1 MVNRSDVV
9 LYLSRFFLKF
19 FLKCNQ
25 NCLKT
30 AGNPRD
36 MRRFQVSLT
45 RLSINLS
52 AVFLLFLFPLL
63 SPTLLIINMM
73 TVYDKPYQIF
83 LKFFA
88 ICCIYHPPH
97 PTPPPFFFLFF
108 YFESPRGSDVLYQPA
123 VDIWFDTLGQSTHTY
138 SCPQQGSCLW
148 YLDASEFFK
157 VALYVVHKQSPH
169 FPSAPYLFP
178 SLLPF
183 NTLMPSLSAS
193 LKKRSQNSDGHFKIS
208 RSKAT
213 RPMGQWPSCFALKSA
228 TGFIIAVADVLW
240 ILANKNTEG
249 GEVCHWWRER
259 QTRSPIFPTLTF

>member
-1 MVNRSDVV
+1 MDYSHIGCTLPEFFNFCLLGFGFVCFVSVLINYYSPALLIHHHVNHYDVYFKTEYNTCFVMVNRSDVV

-88 ICCIYHPPH
+88 ICCIYHPP
-97 PTPPPFFFLFF
+97 PPPPSFSSFSTLNPQGEVM
-108 YFESPRGSDVLYQPA
+108 YCTNQQW
-123 VDIWFDTLGQSTHTY
+123 IFDLTPSGKALTHT
-138 SCPQQGSCLW
+138 
-148 YLDASEFFK
+148 A
-157 VALYVVHKQSPH
+157 AH
-169 FPSAPYLFP
+169 
-178 SLLPF
+178 
-183 NTLMPSLSAS
+183 
-193 LKKRSQNSDGHFKIS
+193 S
-208 RSKAT
+208 R
-213 RPMGQWPSCFALKSA
+213 
-228 TGFIIAVADVLW
+228 DH
-240 ILANKNTEG
+240 
-249 GEVCHWWRER
+249 VCD
-259 QTRSPIFPTLTF
+259 T